1 MISRCR
7 NSSLA
12 GFFYSLLLT
21 MVATPAF
28 AGGDFIRVAVA
39 SNFTKPLAE
48 IARLFEQ
55 QQGHEVIL
63 SSGSSGKQYA
73 QISHGAPF
81 DLYFSADA
89 DRPLQLEQKGLI
101 VPGTRISYA
110 LGRLALWNPNAEST
124 QAQALEQTGRKLAI
138 ANPRLAP
145 YGRAAQQT
153 LQHIGLWEKFQ
164 GYLIRGENI
173 AQTYHF
179 VHSGSAPLGLVALS
193 QLRDTRQPAKGS
205 FWLVPADHHD
215 PIEQQAVRL
224 TDKPAARQFM
234 TFIKSAQARD
244 IIERYGYEVPE

>member
-1 MISRCR
+1 MISGCR

-12 GFFYSLLLT
+12 GFFGSLLLT
-21 MVATPAF
+21 LGLAPAF
-28 AGGDFIRVAVA
+28 AGGDVVRVAVA
-39 SNFTKPLAE
+39 SNFTQPLAE
-48 IARLFEQ
+48 IASLFEQ

-101 VPGTRISYA
+101 VPGTRIGYA

-153 LQHIGLWEKFQ
+153 LQHLGLWEKFQ
-164 GYLIRGENI
+164 GNLIRGENI

-193 QLRDTRQPAKGS
+193 QLRDTRQPVKGS

-234 TFIKSAQARD
+234 TFIRSAQARSV
-244 IIERYGYEVPE
+244 IERYGYEVPQ